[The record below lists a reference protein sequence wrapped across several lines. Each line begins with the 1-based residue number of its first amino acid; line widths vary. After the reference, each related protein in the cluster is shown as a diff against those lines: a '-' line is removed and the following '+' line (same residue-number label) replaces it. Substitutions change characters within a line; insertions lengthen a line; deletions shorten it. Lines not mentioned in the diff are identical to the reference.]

1 MLQDLDVLPQL
12 RGSAV
17 GDALEY
23 ADGGLELV

>member
-23 ADGGLELV
+23 ADGDLELV